1 MLYLCLRSEDS
12 MNVLMNEDLKYQLT
26 GYSSVRLSNRFV
38 HRLIFRETPDGL
50 EIQLI
55 DIDDTHYGNK

>member
-12 MNVLMNEDLKYQLT
+12 MNVLMNEDLKYQ
-26 GYSSVRLSNRFV
+26 FV

>member
-12 MNVLMNEDLKYQLT
+12 MKVLMNEDLKYQLT

>member
-1 MLYLCLRSEDS
+1 
-12 MNVLMNEDLKYQLT
+12 MNVLMNEDLRDLYLT

-50 EIQLI
+50 EVQLI